1 MPAWLRS
8 ALTTFVVTLVS
19 LVPIEA
25 LSGGDL
31 TWVQT
36 AITAAAL
43 AAVRTLVVALNP
55 TDSSYGVGSDSGV
68 ADGYTEDAEVS
79 STN

>member
-1 MPAWLRS
+1 MPVWLRS

-31 TWVQT
+31 TWVQS
-36 AITAAAL
+36 ALTAAAL

-55 TDSSYGVGSDSGV
+55 TDPSYGFGSVSVDTTG
-68 ADGYTEDAEVS
+68 TEGD
-79 STN
+79 TQ